1 MSFDIFKKNMT
12 SYMQNQKG
20 VTTYQD
26 FAKKLT
32 MEYDMCVR
40 RGYQTI
46 NSVIIQKANT
56 EMMETMVVI
65 ACSIALQKQKG
76 LHGVINDIGKGVVG
90 YWTGATLNNF
100 PAPIIPA
107 IGSFLN
113 ITSVSAMVTDPGK
126 FPEMG
131 MQYPTMDVGV
141 FLDALIM
148 GMTMHL
154 TTISGMYMTLSMYP
168 GVPTTI
174 SPGMLPWTG
183 YTIPPAKPSVEVP
196 AVEEPTAPIEANT
209 TVSVSEAV
217 TLSPQQEIV
226 ADGATKMGYGMN
238 VSTGAATSGATKITP
253 PTPKDDIEQY
263 PIPEDATE
271 EAIMKPQTQKID
283 GCDGNKIVA
292 PPQSVIDAMRKWGI
306 RKPLER
312 AHFLAQCAHESGNF
326 RYTREIWGPTRAQ
339 NGYDT
344 HRYLGNEEAG
354 DGKKY
359 MGRGYIQLTGKS
371 NYRKFNKGVP
381 DNVVKNPTLVES
393 KYPGDTACWF
403 WMTRTLN
410 KLAID
415 DTIGSVTLITK
426 TVNGGKNGLDDRVK
440 KFCGYWKQIQANP
453 DLYS

>member
-1 MSFDIFKKNMT
+1 MSFALFKSNMA
-12 SYMQNQKG
+12 SYMENQAGIK
-20 VTTYQD
+20 TYAA

-32 MEYDMCVR
+32 MEYDAAIR
-40 RGYQTI
+40 RGYQSI
-46 NSVIIQKANT
+46 NLVVIQKGNT
-56 EMMETMVVI
+56 EMMESMVTL
-65 ACSIALQKQKG
+65 ACSTAIQKKKG

-100 PAPIIPA
+100 PPPVIPA
-107 IGSFLN
+107 LGSVMN
-113 ITSVSAMVTDPGK
+113 IMTTAAMVTNAGK
-126 FPEMG
+126 FPDMFV
-131 MQYPTMDVGV
+131 QHPIMDSNI
-141 FLDALIM
+141 FLDTLIM
-148 GMTMHL
+148 GMNIHL
-154 TTISGMYMTLSMYP
+154 STVAGMYMTVSMYP

-174 SPGMLPWTG
+174 APGMLPWAG
-183 YTIPPAKPSVEVP
+183 YNVPPSQPSIIEP
-196 AVEEPTAPIEANT
+196 EEDYAGIIESNP
-209 TVSVSEAV
+209 TVSVAAAT
-217 TLSPQQEIV
+217 TLTPTQEIV
-226 ADGATKMGYGMN
+226 ADGASQMGYGMN

-253 PTPKDDIEQY
+253 PTPSDDIEEY
-263 PIPEDATE
+263 PLPADTTD
-271 EAIMKPQTQKID
+271 EAITKPAAEKIE

-292 PPQSVIDAMRKWGI
+292 PPQTVIDAMRRWGI
-306 RKPLER
+306 KKPLER

-326 RYTREIWGPTRAQ
+326 KYTREIWGPTQAQ

-344 HRYLGNEEAG
+344 HRYLGNEEVG

-371 NYRKFNKGVP
+371 NYKQFNKGVP

-403 WMTRTLN
+403 WMTRKLN

-426 TVNGGKNGLDDRVK
+426 RVNGGKNGLDDRVK